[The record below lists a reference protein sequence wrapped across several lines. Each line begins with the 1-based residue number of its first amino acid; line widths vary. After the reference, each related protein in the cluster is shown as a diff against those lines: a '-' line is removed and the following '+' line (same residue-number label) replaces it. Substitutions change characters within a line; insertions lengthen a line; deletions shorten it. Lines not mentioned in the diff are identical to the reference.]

1 MQRLAPLPLSD
12 LGRDSRSQKSPTLA
26 LPGWLIP
33 ASIAGIILA
42 GAALRLIWVFQV
54 GLHPDEALYASWAL
68 RIADGSDPLLL
79 GVYVDKPPFLP
90 YLLAGIASLMGNTP
104 DSIAHLQQLV
114 TFGRLAGVGAG
125 LASLALLWSL
135 ARPVYGKRVAALAVA
150 FLALSPLTIRLSPS
164 LLTDPWLVLWMLLGL
179 WAAQRGRPW
188 LAGIAC
194 GLAFATKQQA
204 LLILPLV
211 LGVFLLVRHNMAGG
225 HGQRPARAGTQ
236 RPARAGTQGL
246 TRAGTQGLTRA
257 GTQGLTRAGTQGMT
271 RAASQAGTLLGD
283 LWRLFCGFALIAVIV
298 LWWDSQRWMWMPSY
312 WERSAA
318 TYGGLALISVP
329 QLAGHLAGWMTVL
342 AMVLGLPL
350 LLLLVILWGGQLV
363 LAVRGRETRSAA
375 QPAIAGRFDALL
387 ALFLTGF
394 LLLHL
399 ATSLAPWDRY
409 ALPLAP
415 VFALLLART
424 VLWWADRF
432 AAQGR
437 HRARLA
443 LAGAVAAASLW
454 AITLAASP
462 RFPVADNATYDGVP
476 ALAATIRATA
486 PADAVVYHRWFGWH
500 YQFYLYG
507 ADLDLRWWQSPADL
521 AQQAASEHDRRQLIA
536 LPSAESRTELDA
548 ALARAGLVLTPVT
561 TVSHPDGS
569 LSATLF
575 SVEPLAGAATDD

>member
-90 YLLAGIASLMGNTP
+90 YLLAGIAWLMGHAP

-125 LASLALLWSL
+125 LASLELLWSL

-236 RPARAGTQGL
+236 GPARAGTQ
-246 TRAGTQGLTRA
+246 RPARA

-271 RAASQAGTLLGD
+271 RAASQAGMLLGD

-363 LAVRGRETRSAA
+363 LAARGRETRSAA

-437 HRARLA
+437 HRACLA
-443 LAGAVAAASLW
+443 LAAAVAAASLW

-507 ADLDLRWWQSPADL
+507 ADLDLRWWQTPADL
-521 AQQAASEHDRRQLIA
+521 ARQAASEHDRRQLIA

>member
-1 MQRLAPLPLSD
+1 MQRLAPLPLSE

-54 GLHPDEALYASWAL
+54 GLHPDEALYAGWAL

-236 RPARAGTQGL
+236 GPARTE
-246 TRAGTQGLTRA
+246 
-257 GTQGLTRAGTQGMT
+257 TQGMT

-363 LAVRGRETRSAA
+363 LAARGRETRSAA

-507 ADLDLRWWQSPADL
+507 ADLDLRWWQTPADL
-521 AQQAASEHDRRQLIA
+521 ARQAASEHDRRQLIA

>member
-90 YLLAGIASLMGNTP
+90 YLLAGIASLMGNAP

-236 RPARAGTQGL
+236 
-246 TRAGTQGLTRA
+246 
-257 GTQGLTRAGTQGMT
+257 GLTRAGTQGMT

-363 LAVRGRETRSAA
+363 LAARGRETRSAA

-486 PADAVVYHRWFGWH
+486 PADSVVYHRWFGWH

-507 ADLDLRWWQSPADL
+507 ADLDLRWWQTPADL
-521 AQQAASEHDRRQLIA
+521 ARQAASEHDRRQLIA

>member
-125 LASLALLWSL
+125 LASLELLWSL

-236 RPARAGTQGL
+236 GPARAGTQRPAR
-246 TRAGTQGLTRA
+246 TETQGLA
-257 GTQGLTRAGTQGMT
+257 Q
-271 RAASQAGTLLGD
+271 AASQAGTLVGD

-318 TYGGLALISVP
+318 TYGGLALISIP

-363 LAVRGRETRSAA
+363 LAARGRETRSAA

-437 HRARLA
+437 HRACLA
-443 LAGAVAAASLW
+443 LAAAVAAASLW

>member
-54 GLHPDEALYASWAL
+54 GLHPDEALYAGWAL

-236 RPARAGTQGL
+236 GPARAGTQRPAR
-246 TRAGTQGLTRA
+246 TETQGLA
-257 GTQGLTRAGTQGMT
+257 Q
-271 RAASQAGTLLGD
+271 AASQAGTLLGD

-318 TYGGLALISVP
+318 TYGGLALISIP

-363 LAVRGRETRSAA
+363 LAARGRETRSAA

-486 PADAVVYHRWFGWH
+486 PADSVVYHRWFGWH

-507 ADLDLRWWQSPADL
+507 ADLDLRWWQTPADL
-521 AQQAASEHDRRQLIA
+521 ARQAASEHDRRQLIA

>member
-236 RPARAGTQGL
+236 GPARAGTQGL
-246 TRAGTQGLTRA
+246 VRS
-257 GTQGLTRAGTQGMT
+257 
-271 RAASQAGTLLGD
+271 ASQAGTLLGD

-318 TYGGLALISVP
+318 TYGGLALISIP

-363 LAVRGRETRSAA
+363 LAARGRETRSAA

-486 PADAVVYHRWFGWH
+486 PADSVVYHRWFGWH

-507 ADLDLRWWQSPADL
+507 ADLDLRWWQTPADL
-521 AQQAASEHDRRQLIA
+521 ARQAASEHDRRQLIA

>member
-1 MQRLAPLPLSD
+1 
-12 LGRDSRSQKSPTLA
+12 G
-26 LPGWLIP
+26 
-33 ASIAGIILA
+33 
-42 GAALRLIWVFQV
+42 
-54 GLHPDEALYASWAL
+54 
-68 RIADGSDPLLL
+68 
-79 GVYVDKPPFLP
+79 
-90 YLLAGIASLMGNTP
+90 
-104 DSIAHLQQLV
+104 
-114 TFGRLAGVGAG
+114 
-125 LASLALLWSL
+125 
-135 ARPVYGKRVAALAVA
+135 
-150 FLALSPLTIRLSPS
+150 
-164 LLTDPWLVLWMLLGL
+164 
-179 WAAQRGRPW
+179 
-188 LAGIAC
+188 
-194 GLAFATKQQA
+194 
-204 LLILPLV
+204 
-211 LGVFLLVRHNMAGG
+211 
-225 HGQRPARAGTQ
+225 PARAGTQ
-236 RPARAGTQGL
+236 RPARAGTQRPAR
-246 TRAGTQGLTRA
+246 TETQGLA
-257 GTQGLTRAGTQGMT
+257 Q
-271 RAASQAGTLLGD
+271 AASQAGTLVGD

-318 TYGGLALISVP
+318 TYGGLALISIP

-363 LAVRGRETRSAA
+363 LAVRGRETRSAV

-507 ADLDLRWWQSPADL
+507 ADLDLRWWQTPADL
-521 AQQAASEHDRRQLIA
+521 ARQAASEHDRRQLIA